1 MSFSS
6 RLEFFDESGVSYP
19 ISISGTADNCLLTN
33 FSYLLRNLNDYTIT
47 SQGIIVITAL
57 QAFLE
62 SRPIMLA
69 EQMLEDDEDEEL
81 ESATGQKKQ

>member
-1 MSFSS
+1 MITPS
-6 RLEFFDESGVSYP
+6 
-19 ISISGTADNCLLTN
+19 LLKV
-33 FSYLLRNLNDYTIT
+33 LLLL
-47 SQGIIVITAL
+47 QHL